1 MLNYLILIVVFSINI
16 FFELF
21 FKDFELKNNERI
33 IIERGMN
40 LSEVSNLLKNN
51 NIIKSTLAFKIWIKF
66 NFAETKIK
74 VGEYQFENGISVN
87 KIVRKLKN
95 GDFFFRKFTIVE
107 GTTKFD
113 LLEKIRRIYPDQ
125 EIDLSDIS
133 DFFVADTYY
142 YNVAES
148 ANELIKNISKSSS
161 RILNKLW
168 SQRDEKLLLKNIE
181 EVFIL
186 SSIIEKETSL
196 DYEKKEVAGVFYN
209 RLKKGMRLQS
219 DPTVIFSITK
229 GKKKF
234 KRKLLRND
242 LKYKSPFNTYLNKGL
257 PPLPICFPGIKSIEA
272 TINPEQNEYF
282 YFVADPKI
290 NRHIFS
296 KHYHQHLKTIKN
308 IKEYKIND

>member
-113 LLEKIRRIYPDQ
+113 LLNSRF
-125 EIDLSDIS
+125 L
-133 DFFVADTYY
+133 YY
-142 YNVAES
+142 QSCDKRYNES
-148 ANELIKNISKSSS
+148 
-161 RILNKLW
+161 
-168 SQRDEKLLLKNIE
+168 
-181 EVFIL
+181 
-186 SSIIEKETSL
+186 
-196 DYEKKEVAGVFYN
+196 KK
-209 RLKKGMRLQS
+209 
-219 DPTVIFSITK
+219 
-229 GKKKF
+229 
-234 KRKLLRND
+234 
-242 LKYKSPFNTYLNKGL
+242 
-257 PPLPICFPGIKSIEA
+257 
-272 TINPEQNEYF
+272 
-282 YFVADPKI
+282 
-290 NRHIFS
+290 
-296 KHYHQHLKTIKN
+296 
-308 IKEYKIND
+308 